1 MVGATNNLKNQVDF
15 IIEWRNNTTT
25 KHLNQNKM
33 KEEECCPNCGECEN
47 IHTNYDWSKPDRPV
61 EQYLCNECGAY
72 FPPKSN

>member
-1 MVGATNNLKNQVDF
+1 MVYFLATQTG
-15 IIEWRNNTTT
+15 ITT

-33 KEEECCPNCGECEN
+33 EEEDECCPKCGECEN

-61 EQYLCNECGAY
+61 EEYLCNECGAY